1 MHTGNKIYGTDELV
15 REVFEYA
22 PFGMCVTGLDGR
34 FIKVNGTFCRML
46 GYSEQELLGT
56 AFAGLTHPDDRELS
70 LQMAEQLRRE
80 PGCVDAQKRYIHR
93 SGSVV
98 WAHIRI
104 SLVRG
109 SDGSPQYFVVH
120 VEDITERKRTEEAL
134 NESEE
139 RFHIMADGCPSV
151 MWVTNAEG
159 GIQFINRAF
168 EELIGTSY
176 EKMEGHQWQMSLHP
190 EDAPEYLGAFQR
202 AVREHAPFNAETRS
216 QCANG
221 EWRWFASHAKP
232 RISSGGVFLG
242 HVGISPDIT
251 ERKRAEELLR
261 ASQKHDRMLAHAMNS
276 AGECISITDTEDRI
290 LYVNGA
296 FHRIYGYAEDEL
308 VGQPITMLRSART
321 STETQDEILPATMAG
336 AWSGELWNRAKDGRE
351 FPISLA
357 TSVVYDEDGKRVAL
371 VGVARDITQ
380 RKHAE
385 QALQSSEEKL
395 RQLAENV
402 REVLWMKEQVSGEI
416 LYISPAYEP
425 IWGRTC
431 DSLYQNPTSW
441 LEAIEPDDRAL
452 VHAMR
457 QKQLECAAIESEYR
471 IRTPDGQEK
480 WIRDRTFPVR
490 DKNGQLIRV
499 VGVAEDITERKEAEA
514 TVRAAKEAAEA
525 ASRAKSEFLANMS
538 HEIRT
543 PMNGIMGMTALAL
556 DTELSLEQRGYL
568 DMVKNSADSLLA
580 VINTIL
586 DFSKIEAGKL
596 DMEAIA
602 FGLRDILEP
611 TLKTLALRA
620 HDKSLA
626 LNCQFPPDV
635 PENLVGDAGLLRQI
649 ISNLVGNAIKFTA
662 HGEVI
667 LQVECAREEEGLVYL
682 HFSVRDTGIGIPLEK
697 QADIFEAFAQADS
710 SITRC
715 YGGTGLGL
723 TISRRLV
730 EMMGG
735 RIWVESMPGEG
746 ATFHFTA
753 RFGIGKQANP
763 DRLEWA
769 SVENL
774 AVLVVDDNVTN
785 RRILE
790 EMLTSWRMKPVQ
802 AEDARAAMRR
812 LEEALDTEVPF
823 SLVLVDANMPEIDGF
838 TLVEQIRREPRLAG
852 AAIIMLTSASQR
864 GDAARCRKLG
874 VAGYLSK
881 PVGQSELLDSILLA
895 VGNRPQ
901 AVLPPLQPIAQPPIR
916 EERPG
921 LRILLAEDNLIN
933 QMVAVRLL
941 QKGGQ
946 DVQVAGNGREALEKL
961 TNGQFDLVLMDVQM
975 PVMGGFEATAA
986 VREIEK
992 GTGRHVPIIALT
1004 AHAMDGDR
1012 ERCLAAGMDGYI
1024 SKPIHRKALFEQIEA
1039 LIPSVP
1045 VPLFATIVQ

>member
-1 MHTGNKIYGTDELV
+1 MQTANKLHETEDLF

-22 PFGMCVTGLDGR
+22 PFGMCVSGLDGR

-46 GYSEQELLGT
+46 GHSEQELLGT
-56 AFAGLTHPDDRELS
+56 TFAELTHPDDRELS
-70 LQMAEQLRRE
+70 LQMPEQLRWE
-80 PGCVDAQKRYIHR
+80 PGCVEAEKRYIHR

-98 WAHIRI
+98 WAHTRI
-104 SLVRG
+104 SLTRG
-109 SDGSPQYFVVH
+109 SDGNPQYFLAH
-120 VEDITERKRTEEAL
+120 VEDITERRRTREAL
-134 NESEE
+134 RESEE
-139 RFHIMADGCPSV
+139 RFRIMADGCPSA

-176 EKMEGHQWQMSLHP
+176 EKMEGHQWQMALHP

-216 QCANG
+216 LCANG
-221 EWRWFASHAKP
+221 KWRWFASHAEP
-232 RISSGGVFLG
+232 RFSSGGVFLG

-251 ERKRAEELLR
+251 ERKRGEEALR
-261 ASQKHDRMLAHAMNS
+261 ASLDRNRMLAHALES

-308 VGQPITMLRSART
+308 VGRPIAMLRSART
-321 STETQDEILPATMAG
+321 STETQDEILPATMGG
-336 AWSGELWNRAKDGRE
+336 AWRGELWNRTKDGRE

-385 QALQSSEEKL
+385 QALLSSEEKF

-402 REVLWMKEQVSGEI
+402 REVFWMMPPAANEM
-416 LYISPAYEP
+416 LYISPAYEQ

-431 DSLYQNPTSW
+431 DSVYQNPMSW
-441 LEAIEPDDRAL
+441 ADAIHPDDLESAHL
-452 VHAMR
+452 KFAR
-457 QKQLECAAIESEYR
+457 QMQGEAVESEYR

-480 WIRDRTFPVR
+480 WIRDRAFPIR
-490 DKNGQLIRV
+490 DKDGQLIRV

-514 TVRAAKEAAEA
+514 TVRGATEAAEA
-525 ASRAKSEFLANMS
+525 ASRSKSEFLANMS

-556 DTELSLEQRGYL
+556 DTELSAEQRGYL
-568 DMVKNSADSLLA
+568 EMVKNSADSLLT

-596 DMEAIA
+596 DMEAIE

-620 HDKSLA
+620 HDKSIA

-635 PENLVGDAGLLRQI
+635 PENLVGDAGLLRQV

-662 HGEVI
+662 RGEVI
-667 LQVECAREEEGLVYL
+667 LQVECEREEEGQAWL

-697 QADIFEAFAQADS
+697 QAGIFEAFAQADS
-710 SITRC
+710 SITRS

-763 DRLEWA
+763 NRLEWA
-769 SVENL
+769 NVENL
-774 AVLVVDDNVTN
+774 AVLVVDHNVTN

-823 SLVLVDANMPEIDGF
+823 SLVLVDADMPEIDGF

-874 VAGYLSK
+874 VAAHLSK

-916 EERPG
+916 EKRPG

-933 QMVAVRLL
+933 QMVALRLL

-946 DVQVAGNGREALEKL
+946 DVQVTSNGREALEKL

-986 VREIEK
+986 VREMEK
-992 GTGRHVPIIALT
+992 GTGRHIPIIALT

-1012 ERCLAAGMDGYI
+1012 ERCLAAGMDGYL
-1024 SKPIHRKALFEQIEA
+1024 SKPIHQRALFEQIEA

-1045 VPLFATIVQ
+1045 VPLFATIGQ